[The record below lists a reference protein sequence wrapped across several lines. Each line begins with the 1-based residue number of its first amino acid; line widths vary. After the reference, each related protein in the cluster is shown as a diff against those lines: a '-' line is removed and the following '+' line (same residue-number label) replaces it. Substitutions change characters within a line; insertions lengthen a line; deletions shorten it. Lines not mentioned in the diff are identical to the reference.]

1 MTDAANNKRYRTTDE
16 ELQETADSIL
26 SIHEKMRMQGVWT
39 EDIRLLALRELILR
53 EIERRAE
60 VRRAYEQVIGQ
71 LVGQGKEDRDA

>member
-1 MTDAANNKRYRTTDE
+1 MPDAANNKRYRMTDE

-26 SIHEKMRMQGVWT
+26 SIHEKMSMQGVWT
-39 EDIRLLALRELILR
+39 EYLSLLALRELILR

-71 LVGQGKEDRDA
+71 LVGQGKEDGDA

>member
-1 MTDAANNKRYRTTDE
+1 MPDAANNKRYRMTDE

-26 SIHEKMRMQGVWT
+26 SYEETRMQGAWT
-39 EDIRLLALRELILR
+39 EDFRLLALRELILR

-71 LVGQGKEDRDA
+71 LAGQGKEDGDA

>member
-1 MTDAANNKRYRTTDE
+1 MPDAANNKRYRMTDE

-26 SIHEKMRMQGVWT
+26 SYEETRMQGVWT
-39 EDIRLLALRELILR
+39 EDFSLLALRELILR

-71 LVGQGKEDRDA
+71 LVGQGKEDGDA